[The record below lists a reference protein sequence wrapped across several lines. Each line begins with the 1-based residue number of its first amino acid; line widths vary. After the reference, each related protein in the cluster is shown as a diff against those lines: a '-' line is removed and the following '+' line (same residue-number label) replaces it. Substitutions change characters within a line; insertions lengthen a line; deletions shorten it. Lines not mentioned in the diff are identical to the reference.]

1 MSNSS
6 RIVTDQDVA
15 VAAQAL
21 ANSGSKV
28 SCRSV
33 RDALGGGSMTDI
45 APALR
50 KWKAAQAAKE
60 GAPSAEDLPLAVEEA
75 MRQAAADILLVA
87 QQEAEAQIEAVKHKA
102 AEDVATVER
111 ERDELVG
118 ELDGLTA
125 ELEGLKASN
134 AALTQQLEAVKAAM
148 AEAESK
154 AQAAAVEVAQARAEV
169 DAERGRREA
178 AEARAGE
185 QERTAREAIE
195 RAARMEGELSALKGQ
210 AEGKSGKQR

>member
-1 MSNSS
+1 MSTN

-21 ANSGSKV
+21 TNSGSKV

-60 GAPSAEDLPLAVEEA
+60 GGPSAEDLPLAVEEA

-87 QQEAEAQIEAVKHKA
+87 QQEAEAQIEAMKHKA

-111 ERDELVG
+111 ERDDLVG

-125 ELEGLKASN
+125 ELEGVKAANN
-134 AALTQQLEAVKAAM
+134 ALSQQLESLRAAQ
-148 AEAESK
+148 AAAESK
-154 AQAAAVEVAQARAEV
+154 AQAAAVELAQGRAEV
-169 DAERGRREA
+169 EAERSRREA
-178 AEARAGE
+178 AEGRASE

-195 RAARMEGELSALKGQ
+195 RAARMEGELAALRGQ
-210 AEGKSGKQR
+210 GEGKGGKTR